1 VDDIEHAAL
10 AAFTTALDT
19 GVSRAAAFE
28 GALTVW
34 RARHPEHSE
43 FRAVA
48 DLATA
53 IRALAPSASAD
64 AMRFRSVC
72 PAA

>member
-1 VDDIEHAAL
+1 VGNIEHTAV

-28 GALTVW
+28 EALTVW
-34 RARHPEHSE
+34 RAQYPEHSE

-64 AMRFRSVC
+64 AMKFRRVC
-72 PAA
+72 PAT

>member
-1 VDDIEHAAL
+1 VDDIEHTAV
-10 AAFTTALDT
+10 AAFTTALDA

-28 GALTVW
+28 AALAVW
-34 RARHPEHSE
+34 RAQYPEHSE

-53 IRALAPSASAD
+53 IRALAPSVSAD
-64 AMRFRSVC
+64 AMKFRRPC
-72 PAA
+72 LAT